1 MLIADSHCTA
11 ENNTHCEAII
21 LQLEKSFHDK
31 LKKKVDCFS
40 QGHLPMGAAGFC
52 QADRLTGADQVMP
65 DGLV

>member
-40 QGHLPMGAAGFC
+40 QGHLPMG
-52 QADRLTGADQVMP
+52 DRTGLLEDCLSSANQEIP
-65 DGLV
+65 D